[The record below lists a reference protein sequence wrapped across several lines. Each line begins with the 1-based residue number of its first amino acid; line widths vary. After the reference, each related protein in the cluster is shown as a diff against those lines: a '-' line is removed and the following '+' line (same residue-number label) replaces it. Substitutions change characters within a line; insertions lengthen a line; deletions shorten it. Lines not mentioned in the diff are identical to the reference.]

1 MIPAI
6 TILIAIVGALLLL
19 ILFVRIREAEKEFK
33 LDKHR
38 TKETGFADLLIYA
51 AVVEDG
57 VIVGKNGAL
66 MAAWIICGDDTASST
81 NNERE
86 SVSFRINQALSRLG
100 NGWMI
105 HVDAV
110 RKPAQSYSE
119 QALSNYPDAVSAAI
133 DQERRELF
141 QRIGTMYESCFVL
154 TITYLPPLL
163 AQRKF
168 VDLMFEDDTQAPDQ
182 KARTQGL
189 LDHFNRECTN
199 FESRLSSAFQL
210 TRLQSKNQVQ
220 EDGSSMTHDDFLQ
233 WLQLCITGLD
243 HPMVLPANPMY
254 LDTILGGQE
263 MWGGVVPKVGRNF
276 VQVVSI
282 EGFPL
287 ESSPGMLNLLSELP
301 GVYRWSSRFIFL
313 DSHEAVAHLE
323 QFRKKWKQKIR
334 GFFDQVFN
342 LQSSNIDED
351 AMNMT
356 EDAQSAIA
364 DTNSGVVGQGYFT
377 SVVVL
382 MMEDRL
388 SSKKLA
394 VALRKR
400 SIIWDL
406 LHVLSQLTPWKPIW
420 VVFQDTVLRMY
431 ADR

>member
-66 MAAWIICGDDTASST
+66 MGAWIICGDDTASST

-364 DTNSGVVGQGYFT
+364 DTNSGVVGQGYYT